1 MNQYRSG
8 EYRPCT
14 VFGVKCKFHR
24 WIEEEKL
31 ILKLESVALRK
42 RDLFDAV
49 MQDYNDYGVI
59 NPGMSTEKIKQTFAL
74 VEFEDGHMEKVD
86 PTVVI
91 FDKENKEK
99 EKCLIY

>member
-14 VFGVKCKFHR
+14 VYGVKCMFHR

-31 ILKLESVALRK
+31 ILKIESCIRRRSEYLEVALR
-42 RDLFDAV
+42 
-49 MQDYNDYGVI
+49 DYNENCIVG
-59 NPGMSTEKIKQTFAL
+59 PGMSTEKVKQTFAL
-74 VEFEDGHMEKVD
+74 VEFANGQVEKVD

-91 FDKENKEK
+91 FDKEKKVEDMS
-99 EKCLIY
+99 E

>member
-14 VFGVKCKFHR
+14 VCGVKCMFHR

-31 ILKLESVALRK
+31 ILKIESSIRRRPGYLDIALR
-42 RDLFDAV
+42 
-49 MQDYNDYGVI
+49 DYNENGIVG
-59 NPGMSTEKIKQTFAL
+59 PGMSTEKVKQTFAL
-74 VEFEDGHMEKVD
+74 VEFEDGHIEKVD

-91 FDKENKEK
+91 FDKEKKVADMSE
-99 EKCLIY
+99 